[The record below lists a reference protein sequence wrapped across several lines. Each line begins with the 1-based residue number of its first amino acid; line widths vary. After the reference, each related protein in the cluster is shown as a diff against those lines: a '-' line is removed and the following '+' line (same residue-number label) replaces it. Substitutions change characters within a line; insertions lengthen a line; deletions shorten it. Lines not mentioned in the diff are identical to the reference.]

1 MIWGLWLWSKNGCT
15 SSSVQFSW
23 ASSNASPST
32 STPTT
37 CLHPN
42 MSLSH
47 CLTAQQ
53 WMHCYLPKSNGDAF
67 PVLNLMLCHP
77 KCWIQEPQR
86 DIQNAGKLTEER
98 EMDSLTQHLV
108 TKQQYQAYRNHSQGQ
123 PPPCHQCPHSC
134 SPPVETRDIGSF
146 TSAQTLI
153 ACTETPEAASQVSLS
168 S

>member
-1 MIWGLWLWSKNGCT
+1 MGAPQAHC
-15 SSSVQFSW
+15 SSHEQV
-23 ASSNASPST
+23 AMH
-32 STPTT
+32 
-37 CLHPN
+37 LHPHPLRQPACIPT
-42 MSLSH
+42 SCLSH

-77 KCWIQEPQR
+77 KRWIREPQR

-146 TSAQTLI
+146 TSIEAQTLI

-168 S
+168 SWTSNP